1 MYTILSMFWFLNK
14 LVEKIDNDIIN
25 DNILMDD
32 IDKHVGYVKRCE
44 DPTYEAFGN
53 GELSS
58 HTLFLDT

>member
-1 MYTILSMFWFLNK
+1 MYTILSMFWFLEN
-14 LVEKIDNDIIN
+14 LVEKINNDIIN

-32 IDKHVGYVKRCE
+32 IDKHVGYVERCE
-44 DPTYEAFGN
+44 DPTYESFGN